1 MKSKPVSEGKQEK
14 HFKITS
20 AESFTLHANL
30 R

>member
-20 AESFTLHANL
+20 AESFTLHAKP
-30 R
+30 